1 MTEDFAAA
9 GGVADTVTLRGVHAY
24 LMAHGWTRTGRYRI
38 DRGDVY
44 GRSESRE
51 TVLVPAS
58 TRFADFPVRIRQ
70 LAEILART
78 EDRRPSAVL
87 VDLSLAAVDLIRV
100 RLPRAHDDHSLALD
114 AGIELLSESRMLL
127 LAAACSALRPQR
139 RFRAGRHERASTY
152 LAGVRLGQ
160 TEPGSFVV
168 NLLVPVAPPLA
179 EDPIRLTCS
188 SPPSNAAPTGTLVTG
203 LRAAREATDLVNRGD
218 GIQAFDQRVADG
230 VSANLCT
237 AAATLIDVGG
247 GLEVSVSWALTRPAN
262 DEHDE
267 RRETVDFRP
276 ADAPV
281 LHEAAQILSAR
292 QERVD
297 EHIEGY
303 VSALARAQS
312 DPEGRATIKAPH
324 NEELAWS
331 ASGESRG
338 RSERDRRDDH
348 GEVAWPC
355 RSELDEAIYPTGRA
369 VTDEEMDGLSIK
381 RDAFHGDGT
390 HRRHTDVGHG
400 RLQPLR
406 VQQDNQGARHSIER
420 RARRRP
426 AA

>member
-1 MTEDFAAA
+1 MTDDITA
-9 GGVADTVTLRGVHAY
+9 GVVADTVTLRGVHTY
-24 LMAHGWTRTGRYRI
+24 LVAHGWTKTGRYRV

-44 GRSESRE
+44 GRSDSRE

-58 TRFADFPVRIRQ
+58 TRFADFPVRILQ
-70 LAEILART
+70 LAEIVGRT

-87 VDLSLAAVDLIRV
+87 ADLSLAAVDLIRV
-100 RLPRAHDDHSLALD
+100 RLPRAHDDHSLDLD
-114 AGIELLSESRMLL
+114 AGIDLLSGSRMLL

-139 RFRAGRHERASTY
+139 RFRAGRHDRASAY
-152 LAGVRLGQ
+152 LASVRLGQ

-179 EDPIRLTCS
+179 EPDQTHLFE
-188 SPPSNAAPTGTLVTG
+188 PPFERRANRTLVTG

-247 GLEVSVSWALTRPAN
+247 GLEVSVSWALTRPASE
-262 DEHDE
+262 EHDE
-267 RRETVDFRP
+267 RRATVDFRP

-312 DPEGRATIKAPH
+312 DPAGRATIKAVIDGALTSVKADFSPSEYTKITKAH
-324 NEELAWS
+324 DT
-331 ASGESRG
+331 
-338 RSERDRRDDH
+338 RSSVSLEGDLRREGHRWHLSNPRDLTVSDD
-348 GEVAWPC
+348 G
-355 RSELDEAIYPTGRA
+355 
-369 VTDEEMDGLSIK
+369 
-381 RDAFHGDGT
+381 DA
-390 HRRHTDVGHG
+390 
-400 RLQPLR
+400 
-406 VQQDNQGARHSIER
+406 
-420 RARRRP
+420 
-426 AA
+426 